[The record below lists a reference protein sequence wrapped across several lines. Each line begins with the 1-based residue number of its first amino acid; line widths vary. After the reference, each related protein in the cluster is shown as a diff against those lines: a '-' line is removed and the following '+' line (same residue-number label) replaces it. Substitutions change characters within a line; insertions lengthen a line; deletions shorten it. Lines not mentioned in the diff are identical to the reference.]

1 MADERTPLVPTNVQE
16 ERISTNL
23 QGRISTNGEGR
34 IMKLILFVVFSSV
47 CTLDGTLYSNGLLKN
62 GLKADKGVNPTSL
75 EYVGAVQVG
84 LCCITSFFA
93 AKVETWLGPRLA
105 VGGGAAL
112 SALGWFLAS
121 QLGSGFGSLALFQ
134 AVFTGVGYGL
144 IFVPAI
150 STAADVKPSALGWV
164 NSGSA
169 WGQVVICPLVKVL
182 LAEVGW
188 RKTYLVLAVICG
200 LCALAAFKVLPKTKM
215 SSTASRPEEAV
226 RIPKVFENLL
236 GCSFQTKQHLVA
248 FLLSALADCLAVLAI
263 YMPYSFIPE
272 TLPDFDATLLLVL
285 IGAGSGLGRMASGH
299 LCNKGMAPKLLTPIS
314 TGVATATLFLYSAY
328 FSASPLYTQA
338 FIWFF
343 FGFGTGA
350 WIAATSPLLI
360 ELVGC
365 AQVRSLSRIELSP
378 PPSL

>member
-1 MADERTPLVPTNVQE
+1 
-16 ERISTNL
+16 
-23 QGRISTNGEGR
+23 
-34 IMKLILFVVFSSV
+34 MKLILFVVFSSV

-93 AKVETWLGPRLA
+93 AKVERWLGPRLA

-188 RKTYLVLAVICG
+188 RKTYLVLAGICG

-215 SSTASRPEEAV
+215 TSTAARPEEAV

-248 FLLSALADCLAVLAI
+248 FILSALADCLAVLAI